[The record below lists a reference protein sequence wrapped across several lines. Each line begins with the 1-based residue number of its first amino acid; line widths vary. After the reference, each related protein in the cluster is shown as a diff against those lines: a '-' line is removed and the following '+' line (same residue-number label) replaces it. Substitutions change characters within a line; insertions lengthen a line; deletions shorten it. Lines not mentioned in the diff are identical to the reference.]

1 MVLGMFLI
9 DSHPAIV
16 LFDTGASHS
25 FIHKQFATKHSI
37 TTRTMPKTM
46 QVMSPG
52 GK

>member
-1 MVLGMFLI
+1 VKTETVEEAQDIVLGMFLI

-25 FIHKQFATKHSI
+25 FIHKQFV
-37 TTRTMPKTM
+37 TM